1 MPVNILDIPPE
12 ERIAEKFPSL
22 WVWGCTLISVY
33 TAYIYVFLAYLPQY
47 LSRNSYVFWSELLLI
62 PLLLWGALFSFRLI
76 LWNSRNIEATHWNN
90 TRSNYYNEL
99 LRKGRTNIEI
109 IDLQIRI
116 PDLKGG
122 VSNMAGNSLIPMRYV
137 PKKTHMARY
146 LFFNSPVKDLINIHQ
161 IQKRKFILFDKIMNG
176 MIDDIYIHFTLL
188 PKKTKIICVLDD
200 DLRPKMEN
208 IWRLRFEDVFP
219 VTKLEFKESLSDSID
234 NWLDDSQ
241 SEYVI
246 FIAANFFGNE
256 SFDELVDGKSES
268 MMFLLGKKNREDTM
282 KNLSFGHLFRPEI
295 DWKGIDK
302 SLIWGGAPHEKKLSG
317 VIYSGLDETEKNDLV
332 LKTAGMMS
340 EGALSSFKYIDTSNN
355 FCLSPPL
362 TEFLQLNYIESY
374 LGSGDFLIINKH
386 DDCLVS
392 YFFNSTSMV
401 MGEL

>member
-12 ERIAEKFPSL
+12 EKITEESPSL
-22 WVWGCTLISVY
+22 WVWGCILIGVY
-33 TAYIYVFLAYLPQY
+33 TIYIYVFLAYLPQY

-62 PLLLWGALFSFRLI
+62 PLLLWGAIFSFRLI
-76 LWNSRNIEATHWNN
+76 LWNSKNIEATQWNN

-99 LRKGRTNIEI
+99 LREGRTNIEI

-122 VSNMAGNSLIPMRYV
+122 VSTMAGDSLIPMRYV
-137 PKKTHMARY
+137 PQKTHMARY

-161 IQKRKFILFDKIMNG
+161 IQKRKFILFDKIMSG
-176 MIDDIYIHFTLL
+176 MIDDIYIHLTLL
-188 PKKTKIICVLDD
+188 PKKIKIICVLDD

-208 IWRLRFEDVFP
+208 IWRLQFEDVFP
-219 VTKLEFKESLSDSID
+219 VTKLEFKKSLSNSID

-256 SFDELVDGKSES
+256 SFNELVDGKSES
-268 MMFLLGKKNREDTM
+268 MMFFLGKKNREDTM
-282 KNLSFGHLFRPEI
+282 KNLFLGHLFRPEI

-302 SLIWGGAPHEKKLSG
+302 SLIWGGVSHEKKLSG
-317 VIYSGLDETEKNDLV
+317 VIYSGLNEEEKNDLV
-332 LKTAGMMS
+332 LKTTGMMS
-340 EGALSSFKYIDTSNN
+340 ADAISSFKYIDTSNY

-362 TEFLQLNYIESY
+362 TEFLQINYIERY
-374 LGSGDFLIINKH
+374 LGAGDFLIINKH
-386 DDCLVS
+386 DGCLVS
-392 YFFNSTSMV
+392 YFFNLTGKI